1 MADFRSGHWSLRQDA
16 RALTWSSGSQLLAD
30 DPGLGSSVSA
40 GAMWQALGQ
49 ELDHSGSDLFEF
61 ISKGE
66 EGSNVALPPVF
77 PAASRAL
84 KLPFRT
90 MILGPG
96 CDSWV

>member
-16 RALTWSSGSQLLAD
+16 RALTWSSGSQLLAND
-30 DPGLGSSVSA
+30 VGLGSSVSA

-66 EGSNVALPPVF
+66 EGSNVALPPVCVFF
-77 PAASRAL
+77 PSLTRL
-84 KLPFRT
+84 L
-90 MILGPG
+90 L
-96 CDSWV
+96 